1 MERVIQLRHDLV
13 VNKAYRKGVE
23 AQLRHLKLT
32 LKRKMREEESK
43 WVGVYQIQI
52 NRLRMEL
59 DVLLAER
66 LRTISE
72 IKAVSPLKEGD
83 MEEIVAEMEG

>member
-23 AQLRHLKLT
+23 AQLRHLKLS
-32 LKRKMREEESK
+32 LKRKMREDESK

-59 DVLLAER
+59 DVLLTER
-66 LRTISE
+66 LLTISE